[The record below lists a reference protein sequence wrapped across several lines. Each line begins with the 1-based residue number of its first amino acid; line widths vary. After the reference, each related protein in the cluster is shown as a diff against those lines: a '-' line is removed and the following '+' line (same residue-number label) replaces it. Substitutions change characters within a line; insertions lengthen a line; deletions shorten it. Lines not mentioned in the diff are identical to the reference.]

1 MSQVEIS
8 AGKFRGLRV
17 LADRDGRFRMM
28 AIDQRGSLR
37 RMLSKVLGKD
47 PDEVGYDDLRT
58 VKKSV
63 VKVLSPYS
71 SATLTDPVYGYPGCL
86 GYIPKDVGLLLAYEE
101 TGYTKAG
108 EGGHERR
115 SSLIEGWSARKA
127 KRAGADAVKLLMYWR
142 PEASDE
148 TLEHQSS
155 IVRKVGEECEEVDL
169 PFVLELVSYPLL
181 KDELPEGTARPTT
194 DTPAFA
200 KRKPEIVLR
209 TVQEFSKP
217 EYKAD
222 LLKVEFPA
230 DLKYTEEYCHG
241 TFDGK
246 KRKALYDLDEVED
259 FCRRVDEA
267 CGVPWVIL
275 SAGVGIEEFLVN
287 VELASEAGASG
298 FLGGRAI
305 WQGCTKFYP
314 DVEAMEKWLATS
326 GADNFKRLHE
336 ASRNAVPWYE
346 HRRFGGYPNVSL
358 AGGGRE
364 WYRNYEGL

>member
-1 MSQVEIS
+1 
-8 AGKFRGLRV
+8 
-17 LADRDGRFRMM
+17 
-28 AIDQRGSLR
+28 
-37 RMLSKVLGKD
+37 
-47 PDEVGYDDLRT
+47 
-58 VKKSV
+58 
-63 VKVLSPYS
+63 
-71 SATLTDPVYGYPGCL
+71 
-86 GYIPKDVGLLLAYEE
+86 
-101 TGYTKAG
+101 
-108 EGGHERR
+108 
-115 SSLIEGWSARKA
+115 
-127 KRAGADAVKLLMYWR
+127 
-142 PEASDE
+142 
-148 TLEHQSS
+148 
-155 IVRKVGEECEEVDL
+155 
-169 PFVLELVSYPLL
+169 
-181 KDELPEGTARPTT
+181 
-194 DTPAFA
+194 
-200 KRKPEIVLR
+200 
-209 TVQEFSKP
+209 
-217 EYKAD
+217 
-222 LLKVEFPA
+222 LKVEFPA

-358 AGGGRE
+358 AGGDRE

>member
-1 MSQVEIS
+1 MPQVEIS
-8 AGKFRGLRV
+8 AGKFRGLKV

-28 AIDQRGSLR
+28 AIDQRGSLK
-37 RMLSKVLGKD
+37 RMLGKVLGKD

-71 SATLTDPVYGYPGCL
+71 SAILTDPVYGYPGCS

-108 EGGHERR
+108 EHERR

-142 PEASDE
+142 PEASDG

-181 KDELPEGTARPTT
+181 KDELPTT

-200 KRKPEIVLR
+200 KRKPEIVFR

-222 LLKVEFPA
+222 LLKIEFPA
-230 DLKYTEEYCHG
+230 DLKYAEGYCHG
-241 TFDGK
+241 AFDGK

-267 CGVPWVIL
+267 CEVPWVIL
-275 SAGVGIEEFLVN
+275 SAGVEIEEFLVN

-326 GADNFKRLHE
+326 GADNFKRLRE

-346 HRRFGGYPNVSL
+346 HRRFGGYPNVLL
-358 AGGGRE
+358 AGGDRE
-364 WYRNYEGL
+364 WYRNYQGL